1 MSFAYVIRSRKVRDW
16 VVLAAFAIM
25 LILIAAVFLLYGRSP
40 TLFEMDDLYG
50 FLD

>member
-25 LILIAAVFLLYGRSP
+25 MILIAAVFCAVRQI
-40 TLFEMDDLYG
+40 TKTV
-50 FLD
+50 